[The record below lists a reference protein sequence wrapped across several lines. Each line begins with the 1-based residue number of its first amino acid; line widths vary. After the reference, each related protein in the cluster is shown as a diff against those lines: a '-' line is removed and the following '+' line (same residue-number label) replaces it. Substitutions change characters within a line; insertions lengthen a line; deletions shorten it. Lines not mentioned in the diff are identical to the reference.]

1 MVLSHILWYYPIL
14 RNPRNQANARTT
26 PRNRAFE
33 RIRPKALVWWKR
45 LDDDRHACRVQGE
58 DLFSSDKSLIEYACR
73 VGMPEAA
80 KRNPAADSSV

>member
-45 LDDDRHACRVQGE
+45 LDDDRHACRV
-58 DLFSSDKSLIEYACR
+58 
-73 VGMPEAA
+73 
-80 KRNPAADSSV
+80 